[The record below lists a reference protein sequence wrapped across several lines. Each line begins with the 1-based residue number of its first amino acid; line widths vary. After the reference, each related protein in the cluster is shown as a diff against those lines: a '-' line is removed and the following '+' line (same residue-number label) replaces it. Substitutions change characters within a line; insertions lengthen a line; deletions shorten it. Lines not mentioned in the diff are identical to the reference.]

1 MPFIVNNGLKISYTV
16 IDECNGEYLFLHTG
30 LNSTKEAWIELSYTE
45 ELKKHFKII
54 LIDPRGHGES
64 DKPRDLKKYSFK
76 LMADDVIALL
86 DHLKIDKVHFFGYSL
101 GGLVGWQMIQYYPE
115 RLVSFVAGGSRVKF
129 PPDRPNAFLRLSFLQ
144 EGSIENPDTPTQP
157 YDIEHLLPKIKISVL
172 TFVGDKD
179 TSCYPFVVEYSKL
192 IPNCKTFVLPGLNH
206 PQAMIEKEQV
216 LPRVIAFLKEHSSTK
231 E

>member
-1 MPFIVNNGLKISYTV
+1 MSFINNNGIKISYSF
-16 IDECNGEYLFLHTG
+16 IDECDGDYLLLHTG

-45 ELKKHFKII
+45 GLKKHFKII

-76 LMADDVIALL
+76 LMADDVVALL
-86 DHLKIDKVHFFGYSL
+86 DNLEIKRIHFFGYSL
-101 GGLVGWQMIQYYPE
+101 GGLVGWQMIEYYPE
-115 RLVSFVAGGSRVKF
+115 RLLSFVAGGSRVKF

-144 EGSIENPDTPTQP
+144 EGPIENADTPTQP
-157 YDIEHLLPKIKISVL
+157 YDIEHLLPNIKLPVL

-192 IPNCKTFVLPGLNH
+192 IPNCTTFVLPGLNH
-206 PQAMIEKEQV
+206 PQTMMVKEQV
-216 LPRVIAFLKEHSSTK
+216 LPRVLAFLKKHSTK
-231 E
+231 